1 MKKERYHLIDGIRG
15 FALLHMVLYHF
26 CYDLFVIYDQNPEWM
41 EMGSAHIWERF
52 ICISFIVISG
62 FSASFSRNLLKRGI
76 VLNLLGIL
84 ITIVTWAAVPDAV
97 IFFGILNLLGCAML
111 ILIPVRRLIT
121 EDNWLL
127 AGIFSLIFFLF
138 TSSVPEGYLGFGS
151 CKWISVPEWMYQV
164 KFFTILGMPGEDF
177 FSADYFPLLPWVFL
191 FLFGYVCHYFPE
203 KNAALKK
210 YLKVRLPFFDFL
222 GRHSLILYLIHQPV
236 LMVLCSFLDLFHFL

>member
-97 IFFGILNLLGCAML
+97 IFFGILNLLGCAM
-111 ILIPVRRLIT
+111 
-121 EDNWLL
+121 
-127 AGIFSLIFFLF
+127 
-138 TSSVPEGYLGFGS
+138 
-151 CKWISVPEWMYQV
+151 
-164 KFFTILGMPGEDF
+164 
-177 FSADYFPLLPWVFL
+177 
-191 FLFGYVCHYFPE
+191 
-203 KNAALKK
+203 
-210 YLKVRLPFFDFL
+210 
-222 GRHSLILYLIHQPV
+222 
-236 LMVLCSFLDLFHFL
+236 